1 MHLSVFLS
9 FSSTDAALA
18 IGLRESLQQRGIRVW
33 KAPESISPGVEWA
46 QAIHAGIAE
55 QQVFL
60 LLWSDAAMASAE
72 VTKEITLAACQ
83 HRRLLL
89 PVRLTSAM
97 PDGAQAYHLAG
108 TQWLEGQGL
117 WVDELAD
124 LIEDRLREL
133 VKTGGHVSTKPSP
146 LRSPWPNVRRR
157 KALQGMAACL
167 GCTALAFDLN
177 PWLVPNQWILNQR
190 LFWQARWRQATHQLG
205 PKPEPIGV
213 VPLNSRLYEEF
224 EIAPT
229 DRSVNQAI
237 LAAVL
242 RAVPEQAGQSIGL
255 DFILDGPGTN
265 PAGHQSLATVIK
277 QQSAQRQVYAGL
289 CPPNAQSGP
298 DCLKAIDQRLASPLA
313 AAGAKAVSLSLG
325 MSTKDLPPLELL
337 EGLGDGTLALAMAKA
352 APKGA
357 MPSGAIVDWSVN
369 WLGQERLVLLRSRR
383 AIEAYQGKR
392 LLVSSD
398 GYKGLD
404 LKQPTD
410 QHPAPA
416 AIWAYQNQGV
426 QSLAT
431 LQSGAL
437 PGSAIQAVLAQSI
450 RSGHWLEPMVPF
462 VQSVTSLLLGLL
474 GWWGGC
480 LELKRRRLLFIGVAG
495 VLVYG
500 LVAFQL
506 VVSMQRVV
514 PLLIPIATAGVMM
527 GMRRTIRKR
536 S

>member
-1 MHLSVFLS
+1 MPLTAFLS
-9 FSSTDAALA
+9 FSSPDADLAKALRQ
-18 IGLRESLQQRGIRVW
+18 GLEERGMQVW
-33 KAPESISPGVEWA
+33 KAPESIPPGVEWA
-46 QAIHAGIAE
+46 AAITEAIAA

-72 VTKEITLAACQ
+72 VTKEITLAASQ

-117 WVDELAD
+117 PVADLVD
-124 LIEDRLREL
+124 LIEDRLSEL
-133 VKTGGHVSTKPSP
+133 VKTGGHIPTRSSL
-146 LRSPWPNVRRR
+146 LRSPWPKVLRR
-157 KALQGMAACL
+157 KALQGVAICL

-177 PWLVPNQWILNQR
+177 PWLAPNQWLLNQR
-190 LFWQARWRQATHQLG
+190 LFWQARWRQVTHQVG

-213 VPLNSRLYEEF
+213 VPLSSRLYEEF

-229 DRSVNQAI
+229 DGSVNQAI

-242 RAVPEQAGQSIGL
+242 SAVPSQAGQSIGL
-255 DFILDGPGTN
+255 DFILDGPGAN

-277 QQSAQRQVYAGL
+277 QQSSQRQVYAGL

-313 AAGAKAVSLSLG
+313 AAGARSVSLSLG
-325 MSTKDLPPLELL
+325 MSTKDMPPLELL
-337 EGLGDGTLALAMAKA
+337 EGLGEGTLALAMAQD
-352 APKGA
+352 APR
-357 MPSGAIVDWSVN
+357 GAIPGGAVVDWSVN
-369 WLGQERLVLLRSRR
+369 WLGQERLALLRDRR
-383 AIEAYQGKR
+383 ALEAYQGKR
-392 LLVSSD
+392 LLVASD
-398 GYKGLD
+398 GYKGRD
-404 LKQPTD
+404 LNQPAD

-416 AIWAYQNQGV
+416 AVWAYQNQGV

-437 PGSAIQAVLAQSI
+437 PGGAIQAVLAQSI

-462 VQSVTSLLLGLL
+462 VQSVTSLLFGLL
-474 GWWGGC
+474 GWWGGR
-480 LELKRRRLLFIGVAG
+480 LELKLRRLLFIGLAG

-506 VVSMQRVV
+506 VVSLQRVV
-514 PLLIPIATAGVMM
+514 PVLIPIATAVVMM